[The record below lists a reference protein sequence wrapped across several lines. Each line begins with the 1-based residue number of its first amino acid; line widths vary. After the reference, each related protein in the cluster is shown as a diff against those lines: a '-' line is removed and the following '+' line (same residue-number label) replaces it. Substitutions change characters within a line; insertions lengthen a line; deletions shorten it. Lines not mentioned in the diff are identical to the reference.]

1 MAPLDNLAVP
11 KGSTVLVTGANG
23 LLGSH
28 ISKQFL
34 EFGYNVRGTVRNPEK
49 NAWLKTA
56 FDKEYGQGRFE
67 FFQVPDMVAEGA
79 FNEAVKGV
87 AVVAHS
93 ASIMSLDPNPNNVI
107 PGVIAGAINALKAAY
122 AEPSVKRF
130 VYTSSSSATV
140 IAEPSQT
147 GINVT
152 EETWNE
158 DSIKKA
164 WADPPYTMERA
175 ADTYGASKAQAEQEV
190 WKYYKEHRDE
200 RPDIVVNT
208 VLPNFNFGRSIDPAN
223 QGYPSSSALPA
234 LLYNGLVTGVHHL
247 VVPQYFV
254 DVDDTG
260 RLHVAAGILDHVK
273 GQRIFAYGGRFN
285 WDEVLEVLRK
295 TEPSKTFPENFS
307 GGRDANEYEGRA
319 KAEQLLRDLGRPGW
333 TTLEETIVATVEGLR
348 EAGDKLKVRDYEE
361 LGL

>member
-34 EFGYNVRGTVRNPEK
+34 EFGYNVRGTVRDPEK
-49 NAWLKTA
+49 NAWLKEA

-67 FFQVPDMVAEGA
+67 LFQVPDMEAEGA
-79 FNEAVKGV
+79 FVEAVKGV

-93 ASIMSLDPNPNNVI
+93 ASNMSLDPNPNNVI
-107 PGVIAGAINALKAAY
+107 PGVIAGAVNTLKAAY
-122 AEPSVKRF
+122 GEASVKRF

-140 IAEPSQT
+140 IAEPAQT

-158 DSIKKA
+158 DAIARA

-175 ADTYGASKAQAEQEV
+175 PFTYGASKAQAEQAV

-200 RPDIVVNT
+200 RPDLVVNT
-208 VLPNFNFGRSIDPAN
+208 VLPNFNFGRSIDPVN
-223 QGYPSSSALPA
+223 QGYPSSSAMPA
-234 LLYNGLVTGVHHL
+234 LLYKGVVTAVHHF
-247 VVPQYFV
+247 VVPQYYV

-260 RLHVAAGILDHVK
+260 RLHVAAGILDDVK
-273 GQRIFAYGGRFN
+273 GRRIFAYGGRFN
-285 WDEVLEVLRK
+285 WDQVLEILRK
-295 TEPSKTFPENFS
+295 SEPGKKFPDNFS

-319 KAEQLLRDLGRPGW
+319 TAEQLLRDLGRPGW
-333 TTLEETIVATVEGLR
+333 TSLEESILAIVEGLR
-348 EAGDKLKVRDYEE
+348 EAGDKAKLRNYEE
-361 LGL
+361 LSL